1 MIEAPSLPQILSKAS
16 LEGGGVGTEG
26 PRVFS
31 DLLKDGCFWID
42 ILDPSD
48 FDMQILSKVNNM
60 QKQNLILCAALQLA
74 SRSLLTLTLACRL
87 EKIYFDRI
95 FFVSI
100 ALSYSPTDYRG
111 YLNRGSAGE
120 VRSLPQLL
128 LCLLPD
134 I

>member
-48 FDMQILSKVNNM
+48 FDMQILSQVIMREKNN
-60 QKQNLILCAALQLA
+60 NLNLCAAVQLPLFRYA
-74 SRSLLTLTLACRL
+74 
-87 EKIYFDRI
+87 I
-95 FFVSI
+95 FF
-100 ALSYSPTDYRG
+100 
-111 YLNRGSAGE
+111 
-120 VRSLPQLL
+120 
-128 LCLLPD
+128 
-134 I
+134 